1 MFNVP
6 ILWFYEMESTCRCSK
21 NSTLVQIHT
30 PQIWLWYLNK
40 SMEWIVNL
48 WYFYHQNILFFCRDL
63 SLSHTPVMPM
73 ICSWHQLP
81 VTASNYGTSGP
92 TGQWTVSFFNE
103 HWFGIVNQI
112 KEGNHINIY
121 PVMKNYETSVYFNYF
136 ITVREMQWI
145 ILFKNKRQRL
155 YVYFSV
161 S

>member
-1 MFNVP
+1 MFNCSTLPKFGFDIWTNPWNRLSTYGIFTIKIFNFSVGIQVCLTP
-6 ILWFYEMESTCRCSK
+6 PWCLWFVLDISCRWLHQ
-21 NSTLVQIHT
+21 TMG
-30 PQIWLWYLNK
+30 PQ
-40 SMEWIVNL
+40 
-48 WYFYHQNILFFCRDL
+48 
-63 SLSHTPVMPM
+63 
-73 ICSWHQLP
+73 
-81 VTASNYGTSGP
+81 
-92 TGQWTVSFFNE
+92 GQQVSEQFLFFNE